1 MSVLE
6 ILALILFAP
15 VSLTGGV
22 IVGFLMLRVVGFLM
36 LRVVDFLGGRE

>member
-6 ILALILFAP
+6 ILALIFFAP

-22 IVGFLMLRVVGFLM
+22 IVGLLMLRAI
-36 LRVVDFLGGRE
+36 DFLGGRE

>member
-22 IVGFLMLRVVGFLM
+22 IVGLLM

>member
-6 ILALILFAP
+6 ILALIFFFAP
-15 VSLTGGV
+15 LSLTGGV
-22 IVGFLMLRVVGFLM
+22 IIGLLM